1 LNKPKIF
8 AFDVLA
14 FDDKSLCHLPLFKRR
29 QYLERLIDDELV
41 LRAHTVDLTGEYIE
55 ESISIQ
61 AELAKEAGVEGL
73 IVKSLEMPY
82 ETSGKRV
89 NTWLKL
95 KNMALSGGMR
105 DTLDLVPIGAFYGRG
120 NRTGKFGSFLM
131 ASYN

>member
-1 LNKPKIF
+1 
-8 AFDVLA
+8 
-14 FDDKSLCHLPLFKRR
+14 
-29 QYLERLIDDELV
+29 LV
-41 LRAHTVDLTGEYIE
+41 LRANTVDLAEAGEDLEAKIAE
-55 ESISIQ
+55 Q
-61 AELAKEAGVEGL
+61 AELAREAGVEGI
-73 IVKSLEMPY
+73 IVKSVDAPY

-120 NRTGKFGSFLM
+120 NRTGKLGSFLM

>member
-1 LNKPKIF
+1 
-8 AFDVLA
+8 
-14 FDDKSLCHLPLFKRR
+14 
-29 QYLERLIDDELV
+29 LV
-41 LRAHTVDLTGEYIE
+41 LRTNTVDLAAGGEDLE
-55 ESISIQ
+55 ASIAEQ
-61 AELAKEAGVEGL
+61 AELAREAGVEG
-73 IVKSLEMPY
+73 IIIKSVDAPY

-131 ASYN
+131 ASYNQTTNHFESICKLGTGFKYADLDNLQLTPLANCIEK